1 MAKSKEVAL
10 KKEAPPAR
18 FEARAGDAEIGG
30 KITAADMALPFLTI
44 LQGLSGPLKKDSPN
58 YIKGAAIG
66 DIYLS
71 VLNKH
76 WDGDEGVEIILC
88 HYSRA
93 YCERDPDIVTGP
105 PINTYSPDDAIVLNT
120 PRGDK
125 GKMILPNGNELQET
139 AFHAVLV
146 NDNGK
151 WVRAVMPMRSTS
163 LKVSKRLNHEV
174 MAFADEVTGE
184 QQARWSRRW
193 KLTSGTGTGGGN
205 SWAVPVMTL
214 LHTKEGE
221 RLWVDQ
227 ETYDLAR
234 DWAITAGRL
243 TNLANTEAAQAA
255 KTGDNAQF

>member
-1 MAKSKEVAL
+1 MAKGNKEVAL
-10 KKEAPPAR
+10 KKDTPPAR

-71 VLNKH
+71 VLNRR
-76 WDGDEGVEIILC
+76 WDGDEGVEVVLC

-120 PRGDK
+120 PRGEK

-146 NDNGK
+146 KDNGK

-163 LKVSKRLNHEV
+163 LKVSKRLNNQV
-174 MAFADEVTGE
+174 MAFEDNGE
-184 QQARWSRRW
+184 QAARWSKSW

-205 SWAVPVMTL
+205 SWAVPVMEL
-214 LHTKEGE
+214 LD
-221 RLWVDQ
+221 WVDQ

-243 TNLANTEAAQAA
+243 TNLAATEAAQAA